1 MDKKMVQEWQA
12 GWAAV
17 AAVEQQEHQM
27 ATVTSRWRK
36 FKSIIRLAAAL
47 GLQKTRH
54 DDEVEA
60 VRERW
65 KKIKELY

>member
-1 MDKKMVQEWQA
+1 MNKKMVQEWQA

-17 AAVEQQEHQM
+17 AEVEKQEHQM

-36 FKSIIRLAAAL
+36 FNSIIRLAAVL

-54 DDEVEA
+54 SDEVEA
-60 VRERW
+60 VRESW
-65 KKIKELY
+65 KKLKELS